1 MRDRLYVPRVRGV
14 ERLILPSLKSIIV
27 VPVALRRR
35 RSRRTTGPAA
45 CVRPSFKG
53 VVAILDSV
61 LRPPSSL
68 PSFLPSFFPSV
79 PLVHGPPAPDPSLL
93 LGGRGD
99 RILTE
104 VWIPQYRVESF
115 LAPRKSQA
123 LEQSL
128 KVFSLYGPGFE

>member
-35 RSRRTTGPAA
+35 RSGRTTGPACA
-45 CVRPSFKG
+45 LRSRALSRYWTLSF
-53 VVAILDSV
+53 V
-61 LRPPSSL
+61 LRPPFL
-68 PSFLPSFFPSV
+68 PSFLLSFFPSV

-104 VWIPQYRVESF
+104 VWVPQNRVEFF

-128 KVFSLYGPGFE
+128 KVFSLYGPARL